1 MDDAVMVLCKYY
13 KLKTGTELYGQ
24 IAQQKIVLADIKEVL
39 TRYLSDS
46 LDERPV
52 REVPVTKVSV
62 ESDDALII
70 DESLSNIEYKLAKC
84 CNPIFGD
91 EIFGFTTVSGGI
103 TIHRQDCPNAQRLK
117 ERYPY
122 RVLPAHWQA
131 EGAKGAFRA
140 AIRIQADDL
149 TGLVNKIAEVINRD
163 LKINI
168 RSMSLNSSG
177 GTLSGL
183 INIEVTSTQVVDAVI
198 YSLMRIKGVQKVFRV
213 NN

>member
-1 MDDAVMVLCKYY
+1 M
-13 KLKTGTELYGQ
+13 
-24 IAQQKIVLADIKEVL
+24 
-39 TRYLSDS
+39 
-46 LDERPV
+46 
-52 REVPVTKVSV
+52 SV

-122 RVLPAHWQA
+122 RVLPARWQA

-168 RSMSLNSSG
+168 RSMSLKLLGRHAVGSDQHRG
-177 GTLSGL
+177 D
-183 INIEVTSTQVVDAVI
+183 QHAVVDAVI
-198 YSLMRIKGVQKVFRV
+198 YSLMRSRGPKGFPGQ
-213 NN
+213 